1 MTQTSNKWLGY
12 KFVGD
17 NIDKNI
23 RPRYQRHNMRGQ
35 SLHYF
40 HGYAV
45 KDRVNLSE
53 LLDKPPARTMPK
65 SSVFIP
71 SLSDLTSLKEELAIL
86 IARCVYTYNSISH
99 TPKCMYMCTITCEK
113 TNKYVCIS
121 LFRVLV
127 QHMSCFKD
135 QSKLVVTHIPSRH
148 SKEMERKSEVV
159 RTL

>member
-1 MTQTSNKWLGY
+1 VQHSDYCMHIGTQNGSPSK
-12 KFVGD
+12 VAMGD
-17 NIDKNI
+17 GWRLWYI
-23 RPRYQRHNMRGQ
+23 YHC
-35 SLHYF
+35 
-40 HGYAV
+40 A
-45 KDRVNLSE
+45 
-53 LLDKPPARTMPK
+53 PARTMPK